1 MSEKAGWS
9 RRDFM
14 KVAAGLAG
22 GVIGKVEAGMSS
34 YGTAGIPG
42 TSDPTKLSL
51 SEASDLVHG
60 KKLSQVELTQ
70 ECLKH
75 IDRLNPDLNAFITVT
90 AESALA
96 QAREAEA
103 EIQKGQWKGP
113 LHGIPIALK
122 DLVDTAGVRTT
133 AGSAV
138 FKERVPTQ
146 DAELVRRLKVAGAV
160 LLGKPNLHEFAY
172 GGSSAISAFGPVR
185 KPWDVEYSPGGSSG
199 RSAGAV

>member
-60 KKLSQVELTQ
+60 KKISSVALTQ
-70 ECLKH
+70 ECLKR
-75 IDRLNPDLNAFITVT
+75 I
-90 AESALA
+90 
-96 QAREAEA
+96 
-103 EIQKGQWKGP
+103 EI
-113 LHGIPIALK
+113 
-122 DLVDTAGVRTT
+122 
-133 AGSAV
+133 
-138 FKERVPTQ
+138 
-146 DAELVRRLKVAGAV
+146 
-160 LLGKPNLHEFAY
+160 
-172 GGSSAISAFGPVR
+172 
-185 KPWDVEYSPGGSSG
+185 G
-199 RSAGAV
+199 RAHV